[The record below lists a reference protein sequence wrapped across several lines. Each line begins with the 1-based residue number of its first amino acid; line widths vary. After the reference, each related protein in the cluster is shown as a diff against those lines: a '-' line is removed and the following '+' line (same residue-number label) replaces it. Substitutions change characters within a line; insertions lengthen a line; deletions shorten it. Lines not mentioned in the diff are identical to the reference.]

1 MEGKNSIGSPVH
13 VYGRRPQAAGRT
25 GTAGRMSAAGRTTAV
40 SRIITAC
47 IIVSLFLSG
56 CGKKVEAVAKESD
69 AVILT
74 VLAGQSTSD
83 AGMEDM
89 IDEWMEEHYPDVKL
103 EWECVDWG
111 ESFDAQVRSRFA
123 AGDVPDIIVG
133 KAQDV
138 KAYVGTGN
146 LAPIAESCSAMIKQD
161 ALDLVT
167 VDGTVYGL
175 PFNAWY
181 QGVLYN
187 KKIFNTYGLEVPQT
201 REELLKI
208 QEILTSRGLTPFA
221 GHFQESWNLG
231 NTTMQFMM
239 NEVFCDE
246 PDWGEQFR
254 KGKVN
259 FSDSP
264 AMRRCLENNRNI
276 LEHSWEDALSID
288 QYESDNRFAGGQA
301 AMYLT
306 GSWSL
311 QFANQYNRGDE
322 FGIFPYPNE
331 HGDARLLRETNM
343 TFMKSARTGYDEL
356 ITELFMGIF
365 SDQQLQSEILDYTQ
379 TQPTVKGFEPE
390 YRSCIQDDI
399 DYYEQSGQV
408 LDVTIGNNQLV
419 WSYQNGVAAQQQ
431 LWLQGKKSLEEVL
444 EFADDN
450 RAESMNE

>member
-1 MEGKNSIGSPVH
+1 MKGYRSAVFL
-13 VYGRRPQAAGRT
+13 
-25 GTAGRMSAAGRTTAV
+25 SAAICLA
-40 SRIITAC
+40 
-47 IIVSLFLSG
+47 G
-56 CGKKVEAVAKESD
+56 CGKKTEVVEKEAD
-69 AVILT
+69 TVLLT

-89 IDEWMEEHYPDVKL
+89 IDEWMEERFPHVRLK
-103 EWECVDWG
+103 WECVDWG

-146 LAPIAESCSAMIKQD
+146 LAPIPDRCLAMVKQE
-161 ALDLVT
+161 ALDMTT

-187 KKIFNTYGLEVPQT
+187 KKMFGTYGLEVPGT
-201 REELLKI
+201 REELKQI
-208 QEILTSRGLTPFA
+208 QDILLSHGITPFA
-221 GHFQESWNLG
+221 GHFQESWSLG

-239 NEVFCDE
+239 NEVFCYE

-254 KGKVN
+254 SGNKN
-259 FSDSP
+259 FSGSP
-264 AMRRCLENNRNI
+264 AMRRCMEGNRYLLEN
-276 LEHSWEDALSID
+276 SWEDAMSID
-288 QYESDNRFAGGQA
+288 QYESDNRFTGGQA

-311 QFANQYNRGDE
+311 QFANQYNSGDE
-322 FGIFPYPNE
+322 FGIFPFPNE
-331 HGDARLLRETNM
+331 RGDAKLLRETNM
-343 TFMKSARTGYDEL
+343 TFMKSASTEYDEL
-356 ITELFMGIF
+356 ITELFMGLL
-365 SDQQLQSEILDYTQ
+365 SDNQLQGEILDYTQ
-379 TQPTVKGFEPE
+379 TQSTVKGFNPE

-399 DYYEQSGQV
+399 DDYEQRGQV
-408 LDVTIGNNQLV
+408 LDVTVGNNQLV
-419 WSYQNGVAAQQQ
+419 WSYQNALAARQQ
-431 LWLQGKKSLEEVL
+431 LWLQGKESLEAVL
-444 EFADDN
+444 DFADAN